1 MPTPDTETL
10 AVPAGRGRDLLVP
23 ALCGIV
29 VASSWAAGCL
39 AIVLP
44 T

>member
-10 AVPAGRGRDLLVP
+10 DGRGRDLLVP
-23 ALCGIV
+23 VLCGIV